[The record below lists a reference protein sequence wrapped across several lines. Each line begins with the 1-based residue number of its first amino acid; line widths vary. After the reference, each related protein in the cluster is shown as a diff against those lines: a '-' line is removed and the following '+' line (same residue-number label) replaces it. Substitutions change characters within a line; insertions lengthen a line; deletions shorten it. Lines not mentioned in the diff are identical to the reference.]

1 MAMFTWIIMMCVF
14 TIGTIAL
21 AISEAVSLK
30 KEKEEWE
37 KEKKEL
43 FKD

>member
-1 MAMFTWIIMMCVF
+1 MAMFTWIIMICVF
-14 TIGTIAL
+14 TIGIIAL
-21 AISEAVSLK
+21 TISEAVSLK